1 MLVIGLISGTSM
13 DAIDAALV
21 ELDHVGQ
28 TLRLRMRAFA
38 MFPYDPA
45 LRAQVVELLPPHQGA
60 TAAVCAINVL
70 LGDAF
75 AEAALRLAQQAELP
89 IGQVSLIASHGQTV

>member
-21 ELDHVGQ
+21 ELDHQGQ

-60 TAAVCAINVL
+60 TAAV
-70 LGDAF
+70 
-75 AEAALRLAQQAELP
+75 
-89 IGQVSLIASHGQTV
+89 